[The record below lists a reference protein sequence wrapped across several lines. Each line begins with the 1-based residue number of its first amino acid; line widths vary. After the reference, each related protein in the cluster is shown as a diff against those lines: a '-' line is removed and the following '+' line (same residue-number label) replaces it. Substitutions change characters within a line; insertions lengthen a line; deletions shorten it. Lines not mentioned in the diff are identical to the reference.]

1 MNKEEFLNRLREA
14 LKGLPA
20 AETEK
25 SALYYAEILD
35 DRMEDGM
42 SEVEAV
48 ASLGAPEEVAENLKL
63 ELPLGTLVRS
73 KMSGSGVGAGTVVLL
88 VLGSPVWLPLLL
100 AGLAVAL
107 SLAVSLWA
115 IVLSLWTVVLAL
127 MLMLPLSV
135 VGAAMKW
142 ANFPAEAVFLLHAK
156 GDRMVRQNDD
166 GRRERN
172 QATVDREEKVMRKGM
187 KGWMLAALALILV
200 GCGLMGAS

>member
-73 KMSGSGVGAGTVVLL
+73 KMSGSGMGAGTVVLL
-88 VLGSPVWLPLLL
+88 VRGSPVWLPLLL

-107 SLAVSLWA
+107 SLAVSLWS

-142 ANFPAEAVFLLHAK
+142 ASFPAEAVFLLGAACVS
-156 GDRMVRQNDD
+156 G
-166 GRRERN
+166 GL
-172 QATVDREEKVMRKGM
+172 AIPAFFFMRKATEWCGKM
-187 KGWMLAALALILV
+187 TMAGVKGIKRLLI
-200 GCGLMGAS
+200 GRKK

>member
-73 KMSGSGVGAGTVVLL
+73 KMSGSGMGAGTVVLL

-127 MLMLPLSV
+127 MLTLSLSV

-142 ANFPAEAVFLLHAK
+142 ANFPAEAVFLLGAACVS
-156 GDRMVRQNDD
+156 G
-166 GRRERN
+166 GL
-172 QATVDREEKVMRKGM
+172 AIPAFFFMRKATEWCGKM
-187 KGWMLAALALILV
+187 TMAGVKGIKRLLI
-200 GCGLMGAS
+200 GRKK

>member
-73 KMSGSGVGAGTVVLL
+73 KMSGSGVGAGTVILL

-142 ANFPAEAVFLLHAK
+142 ANFPAEAVFLLGAACVS
-156 GDRMVRQNDD
+156 G
-166 GRRERN
+166 GL
-172 QATVDREEKVMRKGM
+172 AIPAFFFMRKATEWCGKM
-187 KGWMLAALALILV
+187 TMAGVKGIKRLLI
-200 GCGLMGAS
+200 GRKK

>member
-107 SLAVSLWA
+107 SLAISLWA

-142 ANFPAEAVFLLHAK
+142 ANFPAEAVFLLGAACVS
-156 GDRMVRQNDD
+156 G
-166 GRRERN
+166 GL
-172 QATVDREEKVMRKGM
+172 AIPAFFFMRKATEWCGKM
-187 KGWMLAALALILV
+187 TMAGVKGIKRLLI
-200 GCGLMGAS
+200 GRKK

>member
-73 KMSGSGVGAGTVVLL
+73 KMSGSGMGAGTVVLL

-142 ANFPAEAVFLLHAK
+142 ANFPAEAVFLLGAAC
-156 GDRMVRQNDD
+156 VS
-166 GRRERN
+166 GRL
-172 QATVDREEKVMRKGM
+172 AIPAFFFMRKATEWCGKM
-187 KGWMLAALALILV
+187 TMAGVKGIKRLLI
-200 GCGLMGAS
+200 GRKK

>member
-142 ANFPAEAVFLLHAK
+142 ANFPAEAVFLLGAACVS
-156 GDRMVRQNDD
+156 G
-166 GRRERN
+166 GL
-172 QATVDREEKVMRKGM
+172 AIPAFFFMRKATEWCGKM
-187 KGWMLAALALILV
+187 TMAGVKGIKRLLI
-200 GCGLMGAS
+200 GRKK

>member
-73 KMSGSGVGAGTVVLL
+73 KMSGSCMGAGTVVLL

-142 ANFPAEAVFLLHAK
+142 ANFPAEAVCLLGAACVS
-156 GDRMVRQNDD
+156 G
-166 GRRERN
+166 GL
-172 QATVDREEKVMRKGM
+172 AIPAFFFMRKATEWCGKM
-187 KGWMLAALALILV
+187 TMAGVKGIKRLLI
-200 GCGLMGAS
+200 GRKK

>member
-73 KMSGSGVGAGTVVLL
+73 KMSGS
-88 VLGSPVWLPLLL
+88 
-100 AGLAVAL
+100 
-107 SLAVSLWA
+107 
-115 IVLSLWTVVLAL
+115 
-127 MLMLPLSV
+127 
-135 VGAAMKW
+135 
-142 ANFPAEAVFLLHAK
+142 
-156 GDRMVRQNDD
+156 
-166 GRRERN
+166 
-172 QATVDREEKVMRKGM
+172 
-187 KGWMLAALALILV
+187 
-200 GCGLMGAS
+200 

>member
-73 KMSGSGVGAGTVVLL
+73 KMSGSGMGAGTVVLL

-127 MLMLPLSV
+127 MLTLPLSV

-142 ANFPAEAVFLLHAK
+142 ANFPAEAVFLLGAACVS
-156 GDRMVRQNDD
+156 G
-166 GRRERN
+166 GL
-172 QATVDREEKVMRKGM
+172 AIPAFFFMRKATEWCGKM
-187 KGWMLAALALILV
+187 TMAGVKGIKRLLI
-200 GCGLMGAS
+200 GRKK

>member
-73 KMSGSGVGAGTVVLL
+73 KMSGSGMGAGTVVLL

-127 MLMLPLSV
+127 ILTLPLSV

-142 ANFPAEAVFLLHAK
+142 ANFPAEAVFLLGAACVS
-156 GDRMVRQNDD
+156 G
-166 GRRERN
+166 GL
-172 QATVDREEKVMRKGM
+172 AIPAFFFMRKATEWCGKM
-187 KGWMLAALALILV
+187 TMAGVKGIKRLLI
-200 GCGLMGAS
+200 GRKK

>member
-127 MLMLPLSV
+127 MLMLPLGV

-142 ANFPAEAVFLLHAK
+142 ANFPAEAVFLLGAACVI
-156 GDRMVRQNDD
+156 G
-166 GRRERN
+166 GL
-172 QATVDREEKVMRKGM
+172 AIPAFFFMRKATEWCGKM
-187 KGWMLAALALILV
+187 TMAGVKGIKRLLI
-200 GCGLMGAS
+200 GRKK

>member
-1 MNKEEFLNRLREA
+1 MNKEEFLNRLREE

-73 KMSGSGVGAGTVVLL
+73 KMSGSGMGAGTVVLL

-142 ANFPAEAVFLLHAK
+142 ANFPAEAVFLLGAACVS
-156 GDRMVRQNDD
+156 G
-166 GRRERN
+166 GL
-172 QATVDREEKVMRKGM
+172 AIPAFFFMRKATEWCGKM
-187 KGWMLAALALILV
+187 TMAGVKGIKRLLI
-200 GCGLMGAS
+200 GRKK

>member
-73 KMSGSGVGAGTVVLL
+73 KMSGSGMGAGTVVLL

-142 ANFPAEAVFLLHAK
+142 ANFPAEAVFLLGAACVS
-156 GDRMVRQNDD
+156 G
-166 GRRERN
+166 GL
-172 QATVDREEKVMRKGM
+172 AIPAFFFMRKATEWCGKM
-187 KGWMLAALALILV
+187 TMAGVKGIKRLLI
-200 GCGLMGAS
+200 GRKK

>member
-73 KMSGSGVGAGTVVLL
+73 KMSGSGMGAGTVALL

-142 ANFPAEAVFLLHAK
+142 ANFPAEAVFLLGAACVS
-156 GDRMVRQNDD
+156 G
-166 GRRERN
+166 GL
-172 QATVDREEKVMRKGM
+172 AIPAFFFMRKATEWCGKM
-187 KGWMLAALALILV
+187 TMAGVKGIKRLLI
-200 GCGLMGAS
+200 GRKK